1 MEEEKKIVEEI
12 GEKEGADA
20 ANGTP
25 SPSPSK
31 KKQKQVHGILK
42 SGKKEARN
50 SGVVWDED
58 NLIYNE
64 SNKSATM
71 KIDEPPTPYNKE
83 YDSAEDDEEESTSSS
98 EKEKGSKSD
107 DDGERT
113 SSATR
118 RNHREDI
125 KTEEA
130 ARAHFD
136 QVSTALEESKRR
148 PARTARPRFSSD
160 EDTTEDDE
168 GAEHGEKRGEFKKK
182 RMQHYNE
189 WKRLQ
194 EFRRSHSNDASEG
207 EDDAEEEE
215 DDDKDRDDDDTR
227 TAKALRT

>member
-1 MEEEKKIVEEI
+1 M
-12 GEKEGADA
+12 
-20 ANGTP
+20 
-25 SPSPSK
+25 
-31 KKQKQVHGILK
+31 
-42 SGKKEARN
+42 
-50 SGVVWDED
+50 
-58 NLIYNE
+58 IYNE

-168 GAEHGEKRGEFKKK
+168 GAEHGTAALLSSFTFSPGPVGVR
-182 RMQHYNE
+182 
-189 WKRLQ
+189 
-194 EFRRSHSNDASEG
+194 RRSAESQLILSCYMNSSLFARLLRAVVVAEPGDA
-207 EDDAEEEE
+207 
-215 DDDKDRDDDDTR
+215 
-227 TAKALRT
+227 

>member
-1 MEEEKKIVEEI
+1 
-12 GEKEGADA
+12 
-20 ANGTP
+20 
-25 SPSPSK
+25 
-31 KKQKQVHGILK
+31 
-42 SGKKEARN
+42 
-50 SGVVWDED
+50 
-58 NLIYNE
+58 
-64 SNKSATM
+64 M

-160 EDTTEDDE
+160 EDTTEEDE
-168 GAEHGEKRGEFKKK
+168 GAEHGTG
-182 RMQHYNE
+182 HPTPISLLLPSLLV
-189 WKRLQ
+189 RLVCVV
-194 EFRRSHSNDASEG
+194 
-207 EDDAEEEE
+207 
-215 DDDKDRDDDDTR
+215 
-227 TAKALRT
+227 ALRSQLILSCFKNSPLFACLLSLRAVVVGGAR

>member
-1 MEEEKKIVEEI
+1 M
-12 GEKEGADA
+12 
-20 ANGTP
+20 
-25 SPSPSK
+25 
-31 KKQKQVHGILK
+31 
-42 SGKKEARN
+42 
-50 SGVVWDED
+50 VWDED

-136 QVSTALEESKRR
+136 QVSTALEESKLR

-168 GAEHGEKRGEFKKK
+168 GAEHGTGRPISLLLPSPGLVGV
-182 RMQHYNE
+182 R
-189 WKRLQ
+189 
-194 EFRRSHSNDASEG
+194 RRS
-207 EDDAEEEE
+207 AESQLILSCYMNSPLFA
-215 DDDKDRDDDDTR
+215 RLLS
-227 TAKALRT
+227 LRAVVVVGGARGRLICGLT